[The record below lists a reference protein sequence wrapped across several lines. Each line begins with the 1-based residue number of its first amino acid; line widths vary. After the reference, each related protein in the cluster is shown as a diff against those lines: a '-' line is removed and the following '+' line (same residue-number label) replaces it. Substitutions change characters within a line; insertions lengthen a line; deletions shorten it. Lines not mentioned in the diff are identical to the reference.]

1 MSAEDIE
8 SVILQALNHVERRNI
23 MKIINA
29 QERGAS
35 YSEILGELGIPT
47 GTLNYHL
54 KQLEGFIE
62 RNKER
67 RYRLTPF
74 GERSLSVLFSMT
86 EDIGTG
92 YESYLQTARTS
103 QSGSIHPTV
112 TRLIYVGMVLD
123 CLCLFIWGYSGY
135 MIFIEHGPIF
145 VLVIVGVLISIGLVL
160 LFEMIRALRTAPSYV
175 RKIESK
181 LGVT

>member
-8 SVILQALNHVERRNI
+8 AVISQALNHVERRNI

-29 QERGAS
+29 QEMGAS

-62 RNKER
+62 RDNER
-67 RYRLTPF
+67 RYRLTPL

-86 EDIGTG
+86 EDIGKG
-92 YESYLQTARTS
+92 YGSYLQTARVS

-112 TRLIYVGMVLD
+112 TGLINMGIVLD
-123 CLCLFIWGYSGY
+123 CLCLLIWGYAGY
-135 MIFIEHGPIF
+135 VTLIEDGPVF
-145 VLVIVGVLISIGLVL
+145 VLVVVGILISVGLIL
-160 LFEMIRALRTAPSYV
+160 LFGMVRALRTAPAYV
-175 RKIESK
+175 RKIERK
-181 LGVT
+181 LGVN